1 VNARR
6 EHRERPV
13 ESRALEPILYL
24 TRADVRGLMPGFAE
38 QVDLVAATYRSM
50 AAGRVELPP
59 KPGVHPRQDAFIHAM
74 PAYLA
79 DSDVAAIKWVSGYP
93 SNKALGLPYITG
105 LMIVNDAATG
115 LPLAIMDAAEITA
128 ARTAAASGACIRQL
142 APDGWRRAA
151 IIGCGEQ
158 GRYHAELI
166 AALHPDA
173 DLHVYDPDPDRMAS
187 MPVAVTPHRSIREAV
202 EDAEVIVTLA
212 PIVQP
217 PAPSLERAWLGDRFL
232 ALPADF
238 NATFRA
244 DVTAD
249 ADAVLADDVGQWR
262 YYQGQGQF
270 GGWPVPASSVGEVLD
285 DPPVAGRIVA
295 CCLGVGALDAAFAH
309 AVLQAARAAGV
320 GLALPT

>member
-1 VNARR
+1 
-6 EHRERPV
+6 
-13 ESRALEPILYL
+13 
-24 TRADVRGLMPGFAE
+24 MPGYAE

-74 PAYLA
+74 PAYLS
-79 DSDVAAIKWVSGYP
+79 DTDVAAIKWVSGYP

-115 LPLAIMDAAEITA
+115 LPVAIMDAAEITA
-128 ARTAAASGACIRQL
+128 ARTAAASGTCIRHL
-142 APDGWRRAA
+142 APAGWSRAA

-166 AALHPDA
+166 AALHPGTE
-173 DLHVYDPDPDRMAS
+173 LHAFDPDPDRIAS
-187 MPVAVTPHRSIREAV
+187 MPVPVTPHESIREAV
-202 EDAEVIVTLA
+202 AGAEVIVSLA

-217 PAPSLERAWLGDRFL
+217 PAPTLERAWLGDRYL
-232 ALPADF
+232 VLPADF

-249 ADAVLADDVGQWR
+249 ADAVLADDIGQYR

-270 GGWPVPASSVGEVLD
+270 AGWPVPAHSVGEVLD
-285 DPPVAGRIVA
+285 DPPAAGRIVA
-295 CCLGVGALDAAFAH
+295 CCLGVGALDAAFAD
-309 AVLQAARAAGV
+309 AVLQAARVAGA
-320 GLALPT
+320 GIALPT

>member
-1 VNARR
+1 VRHL
-6 EHRERPV
+6 EWP
-13 ESRALEPILYL
+13 ALEPILYL
-24 TRADVRGLMPGFAE
+24 TRADVRGLMPDFAE

-74 PAYLA
+74 PAYLE
-79 DSDVAAIKWVSGYP
+79 DTDVAAIKWVSGYP
-93 SNKALGLPYITG
+93 SNKEIGLPYITG
-105 LMIVNDAATG
+105 LMVVNDAATG
-115 LPLAIMDAAEITA
+115 LPLAVMDAAEITA
-128 ARTAAASGACIRQL
+128 ARTAAASGACIRHL
-142 APDGWRRAA
+142 APAGWTRAA

-173 DLHVYDPDPDRMAS
+173 ELHVYDPDPDRMAS
-187 MPVAVTPHRSIREAV
+187 MPVPTTAHGSIRDVVAG
-202 EDAEVIVTLA
+202 AEVVVSLA

-217 PAPSLERAWLGDRFL
+217 PVPTLARAWLADRFL

-238 NATFRA
+238 NATFCA
-244 DVTAD
+244 DVAAD
-249 ADAVLADDVGQWR
+249 ADAMLADDIGQYR

-270 GGWPVPASSVGEVLD
+270 GGWPVPERSVGAALD

-295 CCLGVGALDAAFAH
+295 CCLGVGALDAAFAD
-309 AVLQAARAAGV
+309 AVLRAARAAGV
-320 GLALPT
+320 GIQLPV